1 MVVVYDG
8 GMRNPLVDE
17 YIAALD
23 EPKRS
28 TLAHLRE
35 QLSSMLPSATEEI
48 SYGAPVW
55 VLDGKKMA
63 GFCAFKNHL
72 VYSTHGKTV
81 TEALAADLAGYTV
94 SKASFQFGVSES
106 LPDALLEKLIQAR
119 IAE

>member
-1 MVVVYDG
+1 
-8 GMRNPLVDE
+8 MRNPQVDE
-17 YIAALD
+17 YIAAQD

-55 VLDGKKMA
+55 VLDGKKVA

-81 TEALAADLAGYTV
+81 TEALAVELADYKV
-94 SKASFQFGVSES
+94 SKASFQFGVGET
-106 LPDALLEKLIQAR
+106 LPGALLEQLVQTR